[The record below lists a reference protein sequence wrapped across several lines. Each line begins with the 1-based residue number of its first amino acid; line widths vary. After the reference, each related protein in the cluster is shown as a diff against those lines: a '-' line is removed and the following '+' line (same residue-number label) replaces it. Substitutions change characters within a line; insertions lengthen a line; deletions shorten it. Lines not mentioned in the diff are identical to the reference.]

1 MSIQNNLDALK
12 ATLVGIP
19 NKSQPITVA
28 QAITLSNL
36 LLELYGAIQSVEVP
50 TLQEVLDEGN
60 TADIGL
66 TVASITL
73 GETSELSSIGLLGEA
88 VLTPNGV
95 LTLVVSGVEVK
106 VSAEIGA

>member
-36 LLELYGAIQSVEVP
+36 LLELYGAIQSIEVP
-50 TLQEVLDEGN
+50 TLQEVLNEGN

-66 TVASITL
+66 TVAGITL
-73 GETSELSSIGLLGEA
+73 GGTSELSSIGLLRGEPLIA
-88 VLTPNGV
+88 NGI
-95 LTLVVSGVEVK
+95 LSLVVSGVEVK
-106 VSAEIGA
+106 VSAKIGA

>member
-36 LLELYGAIQSVEVP
+36 LLELYGAIQSVEGP

-73 GETSELSSIGLLGEA
+73 GGESELSSIRLFGAEPLI
-88 VLTPNGV
+88 PNGI
-95 LTLVVSGVEVK
+95 LRLVIGGVEVK
-106 VSAEIGA
+106 VQAEIGF

>member
-1 MSIQNNLDALK
+1 MSIQSNLDALK
-12 ATLVGIP
+12 ATLVKIP
-19 NKSQPITVA
+19 NKSQPITVE

-66 TVASITL
+66 TVAGITL
-73 GETSELSSIGLLGEA
+73 GETSELSSIGLLGEEPI
-88 VLTPNGV
+88 TTNGI
-95 LTLVVSGVEVK
+95 LRLVIGGVEVK